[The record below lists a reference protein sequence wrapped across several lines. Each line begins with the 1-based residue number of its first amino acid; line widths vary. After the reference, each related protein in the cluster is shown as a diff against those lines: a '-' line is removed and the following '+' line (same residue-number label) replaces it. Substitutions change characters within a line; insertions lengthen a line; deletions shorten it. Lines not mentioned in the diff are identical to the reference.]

1 MNAGTKLLVVLI
13 LALIV
18 LAAPFS
24 QLRSFRGQPQQRATM
39 AADAAATQT
48 LFRCT
53 RRTGLEASLALVVCP
68 RAARAVGDGPG
79 PGERVLVM
87 GGTGRSGIEV
97 VRELLQDDRFD
108 PIVHVRNRSAMAKAS
123 AASLWS
129 GLEIVECDV
138 TSPDASA
145 VLAEVMHQHRVRS
158 VICTLGFV
166 PSFVSVDDGAA
177 AEAID
182 HKGIVA
188 VIRAAE
194 TAGLTGRFMLVSSLL
209 TSTKPGTRN
218 LSAQLLNSLG
228 GVLDAKG
235 LSEQRLQHS
244 TLDYTI
250 LRPGVFADTL
260 QGPLLVGGSGRFI
273 GDEKDG
279 LRLGGPVGCQTPFM
293 ASSGAVCS
301 TTRRQLAEACVR
313 VLGDSGASRMIL
325 ELVARPDAPPPGQ
338 WVPVSFRA
346 AACRPMSRAQ
356 YF

>member
-1 MNAGTKLLVVLI
+1 MRLKPPQHRLFSRAQGGR
-13 LALIV
+13 ALRRR
-18 LAAPFS
+18 
-24 QLRSFRGQPQQRATM
+24 LRSSCAPVLQER
-39 AADAAATQT
+39 
-48 LFRCT
+48 
-53 RRTGLEASLALVVCP
+53 S
-68 RAARAVGDGPG
+68 GDGPG

-108 PIVHVRNRSAMAKAS
+108 PIVRVRNRSATAKAFP
-123 AASLWS
+123 ASLWS
-129 GLEIVECDV
+129 GLEIVGCDV

-145 VLAEVMHQHRVRS
+145 VLAEVMRQHRVKS

-166 PSFVSVDDGAA
+166 PSFVSVDDRAA

-182 HKGIVA
+182 NKGIVA

-194 TAGLTGRFMLVSSLL
+194 TAGHTGRFVLVSSLM
-209 TSTKPGTRN
+209 TSTKAGTRN
-218 LSAQLLNSLG
+218 LSARLLNSLG

-235 LSEQRLQHS
+235 LSEHRLQHS
-244 TLDYTI
+244 TIDYTI
-250 LRPGVFADTL
+250 LRPGIFADTL

-313 VLGDSGASRMIL
+313 VLGDSGASRMVL
-325 ELVARPDAPPPGQ
+325 ELVTRPDAPPLVNGSLSASVLLPAG
-338 WVPVSFRA
+338 P
-346 AACRPMSRAQ
+346 
-356 YF
+356 